1 MSTAAPLPL
10 LEEGT
15 LLGDRDWVEPH
26 KSSHTA
32 AALDA
37 NSHRAVET
45 VRVEAT
51 LPEYR
56 PLLSWAKRFTERR
69 WAVENAGGLG
79 RHLAQWLIAR
89 GETGS
94 PAPTGRAI
102 GCPARATGN

>member
-51 LPEYR
+51 LPE
-56 PLLSWAKRFTERR
+56 
-69 WAVENAGGLG
+69 
-79 RHLAQWLIAR
+79 
-89 GETGS
+89 
-94 PAPTGRAI
+94 
-102 GCPARATGN
+102 